1 MKKLRPLYTLLAVIL
16 AMSAAG
22 LGRADVK
29 PGDTI
34 TKDNL
39 AQAEELL
46 TPSTRWMVERGM
58 PMPIIETK
66 KVLWPQAYRE
76 ATEKYA
82 AQVKLAADGRDIANY
97 VAGCPFPAIDIND
110 PLAGYRVMW
119 NHE

>member
-39 AQAEELL
+39 AQAEQLL

-58 PMPIIETK
+58 PMPIIETM

-82 AQVKLAADGRDIANY
+82 AQVKLAADRRDAPSD
-97 VAGCPFPAIDIND
+97 VAGCPVPALHTID
-110 PLAGYRVMW
+110 PLAGSRVIW
-119 NHE
+119 